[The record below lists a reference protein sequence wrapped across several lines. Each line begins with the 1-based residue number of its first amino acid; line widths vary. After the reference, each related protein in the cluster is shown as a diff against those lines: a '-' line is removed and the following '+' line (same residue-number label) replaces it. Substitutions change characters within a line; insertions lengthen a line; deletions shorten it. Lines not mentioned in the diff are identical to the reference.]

1 MPISR
6 DDPPHECSGSRR
18 LGCSTAD
25 LEVFGGLLAPIAGN
39 FVLNDLPLVESAQ
52 AGTLDR
58 GNVDEHVL
66 AAALRLNESVALGRV
81 EPLHG
86 SGSHLG
92 LLALCASMNRSRLD
106 RAMRQVRVL
115 GDDLRAAQNG
125 SLARQTENLEPAIVR
140 MTRGRVNDALS
151 A

>member
-58 GNVDEHVL
+58 GKVDEHIL

-81 EPLHG
+81 EPLHSSCG
-86 SGSHLG
+86 HLR
-92 LLALCASMNRSRLD
+92 LLALCAHVSRSRVYH
-106 RAMRQVRVL
+106 AMQQIRVL
-115 GDDLRAAQNG
+115 GNDLRAAQK
-125 SLARQTENLEPAIVR
+125 R
-140 MTRGRVNDALS
+140 
-151 A
+151 